1 MLAHKVQVVAK
12 ATEARYSG
20 AQSVPEAREA
30 GLASGRG
37 TSARRAGG
45 RLPLG
50 RFQVRTPSAG
60 VGMMAALGDIEESL
74 PVPFPTSLSSPGT
87 PGAQHHEAQ
96 LHLHRHPHGSPY
108 SSPEVCPQ
116 PSDLDLQDVEEVE
129 IGRDTWPDSELE
141 PEQAPSSHHLR
152 VPEDRVDSD
161 DEVLR
166 GLLRSHPHRPNCG
179 SSFGQDPRLEPTAVL
194 PCPQQRGT
202 CHVVLLP
209 QGAPGTKGAPG
220 RAAELGDSLG
230 RGTRQLSLR
239 GAKPHRCEA
248 CGKSFKYNSLLLK
261 HQRIHTGE
269 KPYACH
275 ECGKR
280 FRGWSGFIQHHRI
293 HTGEKPYEC
302 GQCGRAFSHS
312 SHFTQH
318 LRIHNGEKPYKCG
331 ECGQAFSQSS
341 NLVRHQRLH
350 TGEKPYACSQ
360 CGKAFIWSS
369 VLIEHQRIHTG
380 EKPYECADCGKAFR
394 GRSHFF
400 RHLRTHTGEKPFT
413 CGACGKAFGQSSQL
427 IQHQRVHYR
436 E

>member
-1 MLAHKVQVVAK
+1 MSRPQC
-12 ATEARYSG
+12 
-20 AQSVPEAREA
+20 
-30 GLASGRG
+30 
-37 TSARRAGG
+37 RAGSPCPPAG
-45 RLPLG
+45 RSCILPGARHLLS
-50 RFQVRTPSAG
+50 FLPVTVRSRNHLSRSTQTSLAKSLVHTPSAG
-60 VGMMAALGDIEESL
+60 LRKMAALGDVEESP
-74 PVPFPTSLSSPGT
+74 PVPPPISLSSPRT
-87 PGAQHHEAQ
+87 PAAP
-96 LHLHRHPHGSPY
+96 LHLHGHSHGSLG
-108 SSPEVCPQ
+108 SSPEVPSQ
-116 PSDLDLQDVEEVE
+116 PTDLDLQEIAEVKNC
-129 IGRDTWPDSELE
+129 RDTWPDSGSE
-141 PEQAPSSHHLR
+141 PEQAPSPHTHGA
-152 VPEDRVDSD
+152 EDGVAPDGGAP
-161 DEVLR
+161 R
-166 GLLRSHPHRPNCG
+166 GLLRSLPHRSQRG
-179 SSFGQDPRLEPTAVL
+179 DSFGQESSLEPPSDQPSRAM
-194 PCPQQRGT
+194 PCKQRRGAW
-202 CHVVLLP
+202 HVALLP
-209 QGAPGTKGAPG
+209 QGAPGPEGSSERAP
-220 RAAELGDSLG
+220 
-230 RGTRQLSLR
+230 RQA

-275 ECGKR
+275 ECGKC

-331 ECGQAFSQSS
+331 DCGQAFSQSS

-380 EKPYECADCGKAFR
+380 EKPYECGDCGKAFR

-400 RHLRTHTGEKPFT
+400 RHLRTHTGEKPFA

>member
-1 MLAHKVQVVAK
+1 
-12 ATEARYSG
+12 
-20 AQSVPEAREA
+20 
-30 GLASGRG
+30 
-37 TSARRAGG
+37 
-45 RLPLG
+45 
-50 RFQVRTPSAG
+50 
-60 VGMMAALGDIEESL
+60 MMAALGDIEESP
-74 PVPFPTSLSSPGT
+74 PVPFPTSLLSPGA

-108 SSPEVCPQ
+108 SSPDVCPQ
-116 PSDLDLQDVEEVE
+116 PSDLDLQDMEEME

-141 PEQAPSSHHLR
+141 PEQAPSSHHLHS
-152 VPEDRVDSD
+152 PEDADG
-161 DEVLR
+161 EVLR

-179 SSFGQDPRLEPTAVL
+179 SSFGQDLSLEPTRTL
-194 PCPQQRGT
+194 PCPRQKGT
-202 CHVVLLP
+202 CHVVLLS

-220 RAAELGDSLG
+220 RAAEVGNSLG
-230 RGTRQLSLR
+230 HSPQQFVSRV
-239 GAKPHRCEA
+239 AKPHCCEA

-318 LRIHNGEKPYKCG
+318 LRVHNGEKPYKCG

-350 TGEKPYACSQ
+350 TGEKPYTCSQ

-380 EKPYECADCGKAFR
+380 EKPYECAHCGKAFR

-427 IQHQRVHYR
+427 IQHQRVHYL